1 MPLRGI
7 HCATHRARKGPSGLP
22 GESPCAVTLSKP
34 GGTTLM
40 RPAETPRLRSTL
52 LPCPLTVGFAA
63 GDARQ
68 FVDQRYNGPD
78 GPPEIQ
84 VRGDHD
90 TGQGVDHYHVE
101 HGRVE
106 GGAEVPGSSP
116 LLPGR
121 SPAGHDLLYIYTPA
135 SKARYYP
142 CVVQVA
148 AGLAARLP
156 HRDERDFRQT
166 RTT

>member
-1 MPLRGI
+1 MSAHGDEPVR
-7 HCATHRARKGPSGLP
+7 PQQGLL
-22 GESPCAVTLSKP
+22 VF
-34 GGTTLM
+34 
-40 RPAETPRLRSTL
+40 
-52 LPCPLTVGFAA
+52 PLTVGFAA

-68 FVDQRYNGPD
+68 FVDQRYHGPD

-101 HGRVE
+101 HGGVE
-106 GGAEVPGSSP
+106 GGAEPPGGSP

-121 SPAGHDLLYIYTPA
+121 SPAGHDLLYLYTPA
-135 SKARYYP
+135 SKARYHP